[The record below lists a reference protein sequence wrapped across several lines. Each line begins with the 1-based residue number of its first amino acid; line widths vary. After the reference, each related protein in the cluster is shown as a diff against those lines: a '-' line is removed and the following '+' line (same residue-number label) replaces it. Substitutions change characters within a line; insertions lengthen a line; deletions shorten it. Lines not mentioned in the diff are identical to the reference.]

1 MKQSKATFGTT
12 VNPSVQTATMATM
25 LEESKLTQ
33 VTRFGGGGGDGNNRD
48 DTTWTCSN

>member
-1 MKQSKATFGTT
+1 MKQSKATLGTT